1 MPRIFRRLM
10 PTEQMERRRQGLY
23 LNCDESYAR
32 GHICKRLFYLETVDE
47 PGDAVGEEGDPTDH
61 LTE

>member
-1 MPRIFRRLM
+1 M